1 MKVPNLKVHV
11 EPMFHILNMRTRFPF
26 QYGIASLTALPHLIV
41 RVKIDVEGHG
51 VSTGLGAEGLP
62 PKWFTKNPDTRFEE
76 DIPDF
81 FDVIKNAAKLAT
93 DAPCTSFFR
102 IWQHVYTKQAE
113 WAKKRKLAP
122 LLANL
127 GVSLIERA
135 ILDALCRSLG
145 VPIHKV
151 LQNNLTGI
159 DLSAIRPELAGME
172 PRHVLMQSPLKSIN
186 VRHTIGLGDP
196 LSASDV
202 PHDKKLNDGL
212 PHTLEECIHAYGLSY
227 FKIKVRG
234 DRDAD
239 MERLRNIA
247 GIFNSCGIEK
257 PKFTLDGNEQFST
270 VDRFREFYETCMEDP
285 QIHGLLHGLLL
296 IEQPLHRD
304 IALKHSLHS
313 WKDRPPLIIDESDGA
328 LNSLPKA
335 LNMGYN
341 GTSHKNCKG
350 IVKGLA
356 NVAMLKKQQ
365 IEDPEKNFLLTGEDL
380 ANVGPI
386 ALNQDLAIMAA
397 FGISHVE
404 RNGHHYFRGLSMFP
418 GELSEELALPDLY
431 RIHEDGFPTLDIRD
445 GRLNLSQVNKAPFGT
460 EHLLDTAQFTPLA
473 EWSAESLA

>member
-11 EPMFHILNMRTRFPF
+11 EPTFHILNMRTRFPF
-26 QYGIASLTALPHLIV
+26 QYGIASLTALPHLMV
-41 RVKIDVEGHG
+41 RVTIDVEGHG
-51 VSTGLGAEGLP
+51 ISTGVGAEGLP

-76 DIPDF
+76 DIPAF
-81 FDVIKNAAKLAT
+81 FDVIRNAAGNAT
-93 DAPCTSFFR
+93 DAPNTSFFR
-102 IWQHVYTKQAE
+102 IWEHIYMKQAE
-113 WAKKRKLAP
+113 WAKSSNMAP

-145 VPIHKV
+145 LPIHKV
-151 LQNNLTGI
+151 LQDNLTGI
-159 DLSAIRPELAGME
+159 DLSAIRPELEGME
-172 PRHVLMQSPLKSIN
+172 PGHVLRKSPLEYIH

-202 PHDKKLNDGL
+202 PHDQKLNDGL
-212 PHTLEECIHAYGLSY
+212 PHTLEECIRTYGLSY

-247 GIFNSCGIEK
+247 GILNSCGIEN
-257 PKFTLDGNEQFST
+257 PRFTLDGNEQFST
-270 VDRFREFYETCMEDP
+270 VNRFREFHETCMEDP
-285 QIHGLLHGLLL
+285 QIHGLLDGLLL

-304 IALKHSLHS
+304 IALQHSLHS
-313 WKDRPPLIIDESDGA
+313 WKDRPPLIIDESDGTLDSLPTA
-328 LNSLPKA
+328 LNL
-335 LNMGYN
+335 GYD

-356 NVAMLKKQQ
+356 NAALLNKRQLEQ
-365 IEDPEKNFLLTGEDL
+365 PEKNFLLTGEDL

-386 ALNQDLAIMAA
+386 ALNQDLAIVAA
-397 FGISHVE
+397 LGIPHVE

-418 GELSEELALPDLY
+418 GKLSEELTLPDLY

-445 GRLNLSQVNKAPFGT
+445 GRLNLSQVNKTPFGT
-460 EHLLDTAQFTPLA
+460 EHLLDSAQFTPLP
-473 EWSAESLA
+473 EWSVESLA